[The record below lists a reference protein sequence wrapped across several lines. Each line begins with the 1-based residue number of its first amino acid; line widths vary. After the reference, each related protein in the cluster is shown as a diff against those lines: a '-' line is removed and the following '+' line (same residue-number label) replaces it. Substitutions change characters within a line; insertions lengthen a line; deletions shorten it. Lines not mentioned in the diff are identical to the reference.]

1 MKRMKE
7 EEGDNFIKYKAYTA
21 KKCFT
26 IIVLL
31 ALAFLL
37 IIVGLYIGSS
47 NISFIQTLQAFFRT
61 GDKTNII
68 IVWNIRMPRILAAVV
83 AGGGLA
89 ISGCIMQSVLKNP
102 MASPST
108 LGVSNGAVFGANFAI
123 IFLGAGAITGTQGV
137 SVSIDNPYLTTICAF
152 AGAVASI
159 ALIFALS
166 AKNAFSN
173 ETVTIAGIALGAFF
187 QAGTTILQYFAEDTQ
202 LSAAVFWTFG
212 DLGRATYDEILI
224 MTIVVVL
231 SFLWFF
237 LRRWDYN
244 ALSEGDE
251 TAKSLGVRVRV
262 VRLTG
267 LFLSS
272 LICAVCVSFLGII
285 GFVGLIAP
293 HAARRFVGNDQRF
306 LLPASALGGSVLLL
320 SANIISR
327 CVVWGMALPIGAVT
341 SFFGAPCFLWMLIR
355 KRGQKR
361 L

>member
-1 MKRMKE
+1 MKRMKKE
-7 EEGDNFIKYKAYTA
+7 RGDNFIKYKAYTA
-21 KKCFT
+21 KKFIA

-31 ALAFLL
+31 ALVFALAV
-37 IIVGLYIGSS
+37 VGLYMGSS
-47 NISFIQTLQAFFRT
+47 NLSFIQTLQAFFRM
-61 GDKTNII
+61 GDRTNIV

-123 IFLGAGAITGTQGV
+123 IFLGAGAITGAQ

-152 AGAVASI
+152 AGAIASL

-166 AKNAFSN
+166 ANNAFSN
-173 ETVTIAGIALGAFF
+173 ETITIAGIALGAFF

-224 MTIVVVL
+224 LTIVVVL

-306 LLPASALGGSVLLL
+306 LLPASALCGSVLLL

-327 CVVWGMALPIGAVT
+327 CVVWGTALPIGAVT
-341 SFFGAPCFLWMLIR
+341 SLFGAPCFLWMLIK

>member
-31 ALAFLL
+31 ALTFLL